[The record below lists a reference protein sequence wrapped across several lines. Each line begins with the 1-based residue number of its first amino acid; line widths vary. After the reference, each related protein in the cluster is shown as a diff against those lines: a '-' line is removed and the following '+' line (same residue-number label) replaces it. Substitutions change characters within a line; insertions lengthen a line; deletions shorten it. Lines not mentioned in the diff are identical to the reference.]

1 MMNNQIWIN
10 YLNLNLLIYYW
21 KINKNQFPNHVF
33 NPKKPVA
40 APRRSVKQMVQEYEK
55 NIIKTPVPKPRTIKS
70 KPVPAIRTQI
80 KPLQQALKS
89 SLKSYEVNI

>member
-1 MMNNQIWIN
+1 
-10 YLNLNLLIYYW
+10 
-21 KINKNQFPNHVF
+21 
-33 NPKKPVA
+33 
-40 APRRSVKQMVQEYEK
+40 MVQEYEK